1 MIKRIINS
9 FKNLENITYK
19 IMKKGIQYCF
29 ILCIISSIILF
40 TYKTFLSSPNI
51 YYIGLA
57 LFKIS
62 IYFMAEFIVCGF
74 VVDKIKKQII

>member
-1 MIKRIINS
+1 MIKNIINS

-40 TYKTFLSSPNI
+40 AYKIFLSSPNI
-51 YYIGLA
+51 YYIGLS
-57 LFKIS
+57 LLKLS
-62 IYFMAEFIVCGF
+62 IYFIVEFIVCGF
-74 VVDKIKKQII
+74 VVDNIKKQII